1 MDKILIEQY
10 QKQMTKN
17 LDKLAL
23 LADFDESTKFIE
35 IKDGKEIYLDKYE
48 EVRKIAKEIIEELE
62 EIELFFFEEL
72 LSEVNWSDGK
82 KDKKKSLHSTLQGEH
97 RRWTKH

>member
-1 MDKILIEQY
+1 MDKLLIEQY
-10 QKQMTKN
+10 KKQMTRN

-48 EVRKIAKEIIEELE
+48 EVRKIANEVINELE

-72 LSEVNWSDGK
+72 LSEVN
-82 KDKKKSLHSTLQGEH
+82 
-97 RRWTKH
+97 

>member
-1 MDKILIEQY
+1 MDKLFIEQY
-10 QKQMTKN
+10 QKQMTRN

-48 EVRKIAKEIIEELE
+48 EVRKIANEVINELE
-62 EIELFFFEEL
+62 EIELFFFEEI
-72 LSEVNWSDGK
+72 LSEVN
-82 KDKKKSLHSTLQGEH
+82 
-97 RRWTKH
+97 

>member
-48 EVRKIAKEIIEELE
+48 EVRKIVKEIIEELE
-62 EIELFFFEEL
+62 EIELFFFKEL
-72 LSEVNWSDGK
+72 LSEVN
-82 KDKKKSLHSTLQGEH
+82 
-97 RRWTKH
+97 

>member
-1 MDKILIEQY
+1 MDKLLIEQY
-10 QKQMTKN
+10 QKQMTRN

-48 EVRKIAKEIIEELE
+48 EVRKIANEVINELE

-72 LSEVNWSDGK
+72 LSEVN
-82 KDKKKSLHSTLQGEH
+82 
-97 RRWTKH
+97 

>member
-10 QKQMTKN
+10 QKQMTRN

-23 LADFDESTKFIE
+23 LVDFDESTKFIE

-48 EVRKIAKEIIEELE
+48 EVRKIAREIIDELE
-62 EIELFFFEEL
+62 EIELFFFEEI
-72 LSEVNWSDGK
+72 LSEVN
-82 KDKKKSLHSTLQGEH
+82 
-97 RRWTKH
+97 

>member
-1 MDKILIEQY
+1 MDKLLIEQY
-10 QKQMTKN
+10 QKQMTRN

-23 LADFDESTKFIE
+23 LVDFDESTKFIE

-62 EIELFFFEEL
+62 EIELFFFEEI

-82 KDKKKSLHSTLQGEH
+82 KDKKKA
-97 RRWTKH
+97 

>member
-10 QKQMTKN
+10 QKQMTRN

-23 LADFDESTKFIE
+23 LVDFDESTKFIE

-48 EVRKIAKEIIEELE
+48 EVRKIAREIIDELE
-62 EIELFFFEEL
+62 EIELFFFEEI
-72 LSEVNWSDGK
+72 LSEVNWSDDKK
-82 KDKKKSLHSTLQGEH
+82 KDKKKA
-97 RRWTKH
+97 